1 MVVIRILLSTRL
13 GELRMK
19 QIELSRAAGIRA
31 ATINGYYWDLVD
43 KVSLTDLDLICEA
56 LDCDISEILVRVQ
69 NDDGSVRSRMGKKIS
84 GVPQKRGKQ

>member
-69 NDDGSVRSRMGKKIS
+69 NDDGAVRSRMGKKIS
-84 GVPQKRGKQ
+84 DVPKKRDK

>member
-1 MVVIRILLSTRL
+1 MIRILLSTRL

-56 LDCDISEILVRVQ
+56 LDCDISEIIVRVQ
-69 NDDGSVRSRMGKKIS
+69 NDDGSVRSRIGKEFS
-84 GVPQKRGKQ
+84 GVPTKRDKQ

>member
-1 MVVIRILLSTRL
+1 MIRILLSTRL

>member
-1 MVVIRILLSTRL
+1 MIRILLSTRL

-56 LDCDISEILVRVQ
+56 LDCDISEIIVRVQ